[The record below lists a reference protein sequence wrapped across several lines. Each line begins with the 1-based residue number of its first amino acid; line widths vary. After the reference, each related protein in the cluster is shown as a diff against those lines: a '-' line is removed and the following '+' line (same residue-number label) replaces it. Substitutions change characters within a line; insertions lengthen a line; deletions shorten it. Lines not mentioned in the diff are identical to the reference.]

1 MIFVLRLSSSRPVW
15 SLKLKLYHA
24 TNFGVIT
31 SELFFLN
38 VSSLLFESRMDF
50 MCFVATLAVWL
61 NVIKRQLELQFG
73 SRLKYLNSYL
83 MECNEIWETQPLP
96 CDIINFLF
104 GPGGN

>member
-1 MIFVLRLSSSRPVW
+1 MILVLRFSSSRPVW

-50 MCFVATLAVWL
+50 MCFVATLAVCHYT
-61 NVIKRQLELQFG
+61 RQLELQFG